1 MTYNINHKEQQQ
13 RQDFLEALYLA
24 DGRASKDHPM
34 HGLYTGLFNRSNP
47 SDLLLSAHYQQWW
60 RQNYTMPV
68 NAKALECSVQWAQ
81 QLLQDLDFITTQET
95 SNATKRH

>member
-1 MTYNINHKEQQQ
+1 MTINHKEQQQ

-34 HGLYTGLFNRSNP
+34 HGLYTGLFDRSNP
-47 SDLLLSAHYQQWW
+47 SDVLLSVHYQQWW

-68 NAKALECSVQWAQ
+68 NAKALESSVQWAQ
-81 QLLQDLDFITTQET
+81 QLLRDFNFVTTQET
-95 SNATKRH
+95 AS